1 MNSLAVNLTVMNLRF
16 SKVMEL
22 MAVSSSKT
30 EVKDGPVKE
39 RSTLCNEGQNEIV
52 MS

>member
-16 SKVMEL
+16 SMVMEL
-22 MAVSSSKT
+22 LVVSPKT
-30 EVKDGPVKE
+30 AIDDGAVKE
-39 RSTLCNEGQNEIV
+39 RSTVCNEGQNEIV